1 MNYAPSFKRR
11 NLNFS
16 GTVRR
21 AATSARAFARNAL
34 SCGVV
39 ARFAAFD
46 FGIFATF
53 FMPLNLSQTTTRRQ
67 IARAAGA

>member
-1 MNYAPSFKRR
+1 MNYTPSFARC
-11 NLNFS
+11 NPNS
-16 GTVRR
+16 NDTVRR
-21 AATSARAFARNAL
+21 AATSARAFARNAF

-39 ARFAAFD
+39 ARSAAFA